1 MIAPVKSTS
10 VLTSVAPATLS
21 PAILTLLVMMIA
33 GGFLLIFYWFLVH
46 RVKVRKSLGL
56 VHLKVLIPRKS
67 IETSDKED
75 VTHGFK
81 EQVGLAEQLLSGLKS
96 LYSRHLKARLFGQ
109 DVISL
114 EYVSHRNET
123 FFYVVVSRRLRALV
137 EKQIS
142 AFYPDAVIEQTPEID
157 VFSGRTRYA
166 SAYLYLNKSFVYPFK
181 TYQKLESDPIN
192 NILGALAKPGE
203 KESTVVQILLRPVDN
218 SWQHKASKVAQ
229 KLHKK
234 GWRFSLNPLDW
245 VMGLLRTNI
254 SKPEENH
261 QEEASSLE
269 SEMYKLIDEK
279 GKKTGY
285 DTVIRVL
292 ATGSSQDVCD
302 AQVKNVA
309 SSFEQFTSPDSN
321 HFHVTWWHSG
331 PLLVRNYLYRY
342 FSRPWF
348 GGGKM
353 ILSTEEISSLFHF
366 PHSKY
371 NRIPEIRWQNF
382 KIVKAPNNI
391 SSDEGVLI
399 GENVHRGVRKPIR
412 IKTEDRFRHFYVIGQ
427 TGTGKT
433 SVLQVMGRQDLANG
447 DGMAVVDP
455 HGDLAN
461 DLLPFV
467 PKHRADDVIYFNPS
481 DLERPMGLNILEAN
495 TPEEKEMAVQDGLN
509 IMIKLFG
516 NEIFGPRIQDYF
528 RNSALTLMDYPG
540 GGALTDLV
548 RIFTDNNFQRERVQ
562 TLKNPIVKSWWLNT
576 FAQMGEREKS
586 EMIPFYAAKFGPFI
600 TNAMMRNVIGQ
611 TKSSFDVFDCMD
623 KKKIL
628 LINLSKGVLGDQNS
642 QLLGLIMVSKIQMAA
657 MRRQKQDKKDRKDF
671 FLYIDEFQN
680 YVTDSI
686 ESILSEARKYRLGLV
701 VAHQYLGQLHKSD
714 ALTKSD
720 VNLKDAIFGN
730 VGTIMSYKIGP
741 EDGEFLEKQMSPNF
755 SREDLVNMDKFKAV
769 MKLSVDGQPTPAFSI
784 TPSNP
789 YLEKG
794 DAKLA
799 KAIRELSRLKYGRP
813 KEFVERE
820 IIFRIGS

>member
-1 MIAPVKSTS
+1 MAAPVPVASIPLSASFAAVDPALFFAS
-10 VLTSVAPATLS
+10 VGVAA
-21 PAILTLLVMMIA
+21 
-33 GGFLLIFYWFLVH
+33 FLFLWAAYLFLAH
-46 RVKVRKSLGL
+46 RAKIRKSLGL
-56 VHLKVLIPRKS
+56 VHLRVLIPRKS
-67 IETSDKED
+67 VEASDKED
-75 VTHGFK
+75 VAHGFK
-81 EQVGLAEQLLSGLKS
+81 EQIGLAEQLLSGLKS
-96 LYSRHLKARLFGQ
+96 VYSRRLKAKLFGQ

-123 FFYVVVSRRLRALV
+123 YFYVVVSRRLQALV
-137 EKQIS
+137 EKQVS
-142 AFYPDAVIEQTPEID
+142 AYYPDAVIEQTPEMD
-157 VFSGRTRYA
+157 VFSGRTHYA
-166 SAYLYLNKSFVYPFK
+166 SAYLRLAKSFVYPFK

-192 NILGALAKPGE
+192 NVLGAMAKPGE
-203 KESTVVQILLRPVDN
+203 KESTVIQLLLRPVDN
-218 SWQHKASKVAQ
+218 SWQHAASKAAQ
-229 KLHKK
+229 KLQKK
-234 GWRFSLNPLDW
+234 GIRISLNPLDW
-245 VMGLLRTNI
+245 IVGLFKTNFE
-254 SKPEENH
+254 KPDDHEKEE
-261 QEEASSLE
+261 SYGLE
-269 SEMYKLIDEK
+269 SEMYKAIDEK

-285 DTVIRVL
+285 DVVLRVL
-292 ATGSSQDVCD
+292 ATGRGQDACD
-302 AQVKNVA
+302 AQLKNVVSA
-309 SSFEQFTSPDSN
+309 FEQFTAPDSN
-321 HFHVTWWHSG
+321 HFHATWWHSG
-331 PLLVRNYLYRY
+331 PLLVRNYIYRY
-342 FSRPWF
+342 FARPWF
-348 GGGKM
+348 SGGKM
-353 ILSTEEISSLFHF
+353 VLSTEEISSVFHF
-366 PHSKY
+366 PHAKY

-382 KIVKAPNNI
+382 KIVKAPNHVP
-391 SSDEGVLI
+391 SEEGLLI
-399 GENVHRGVRKPIR
+399 GENVHRGVRKQVR
-412 IKTEDRFRHFYVIGQ
+412 IKTEDRFRHMYIIGQ

-433 SVLQVMGRQDLANG
+433 STLQVLARQDLALGNG
-447 DGMAVVDP
+447 ICVVDP
-455 HGDLAN
+455 HGDLAT

-467 PKHRADDVIYFNPS
+467 PKHRADDVICFNPG
-481 DLERPMGLNILEAN
+481 DLDRPMGLNILEAN

-528 RNSALTLMDYPG
+528 RNSALTLMDFPA

-548 RIFTDNNFQRERVQ
+548 RIFTDDNFRRERVQ
-562 TLKNPIVKSWWLNT
+562 TLKNPIVKTWWEHT

-600 TNAMMRNVIGQ
+600 TNSMMRNVIGQ
-611 TKSSFDVFDCMD
+611 TKSSFDVYDCMD

-628 LINLSKGVLGDQNS
+628 LINLSKGILGDQNS
-642 QLLGLIMVSKIQMAA
+642 QLLGLIIVSKIQMAA
-657 MRRQKQDKKDRKDF
+657 MRRQKQEKKDRKDF

-741 EDGEFLEKQMSPNF
+741 DDGEFLEKQFSPNF

-769 MKLSVDGQPTPAFSI
+769 MKLSVDGQPTPSFSV
-784 TPSNP
+784 TPQNP

-794 DAKLA
+794 DPKLA